1 MSVCMERAV
10 DYACNDWLKNN
21 NVSFYLLFSI
31 ALKTGR
37 SIMCLIWPFVNL
49 FWPLNDFD

>member
-10 DYACNDWLKNN
+10 DYASNDWLKN

-37 SIMCLIWPFVNL
+37 SIMWLIRPFVNL